1 MSLGDSKLQSGG
13 NHQQQAQKEELGR
26 KRCNRALLRRGLVAL
41 LAAGSATLL
50 QVLPAFAQGQFIPCA
65 PLNQPLVG
73 IPELILESGKP
84 SQAIILTDVT
94 QRTNLNPNPA
104 NTENCVAQFVRNFVG
119 VDATAAAYGVS
130 PRSGF
135 TPPTRPNEFY
145 ADPVPGPTLRARVG
159 DLIQLTFLNQ
169 VDPAHFG
176 DTIDTGDTIGA
187 CDESSSGRR
196 KLGYPQIAHEHFPN
210 CFHGSSS
217 ANIHFHG
224 THTNPNSTGDNVFL
238 NVAPSPR
245 DRPLNGNPTVT
256 AKVAQDWFT
265 PFFQDCEKK
274 LKDDVLSEWPHTWAD
289 LPESYRKDQETLLNA
304 YDMNRPQD
312 QKVWPVDQDQIAKG
326 RWPQYFIGAYPYCF
340 RLPEYQAGGW
350 PPAAPTVHSRTL
362 RADVPKVL
370 QMGQSPGTHWYH
382 AHKHGSTA
390 INVLNGMTGAFIIEG
405 GYDDDLNRNYG
416 TTTPPS
422 ASAPVLWTRAQPVLV
437 INELGVSPPL
447 LGGGIGG
454 GLPFS
459 VNGRLQPVL
468 TMRPNEVQ
476 LWRIVNTSSRGF
488 ANIIGPPLGF
498 AWRQLAQDGV
508 QFSQDN
514 YTGSEN
520 APSFLLAPGNRVDL
534 LVKAPGTVTTTPI
547 PVMVQ
552 QVVSRLDLP
561 NTTPTSLMSVQIAGD
576 TPSNPRQTQF
586 IAKAPTPPTFLADI
600 TDKEIKSTKIITFN
614 SKASL
619 AEAQHTVDGKQFDGK
634 IGKVV
639 LVNEAEEWTIVN
651 TTVADGKLGP
661 ATPIDHP
668 FHIHLNPFQITEV
681 FDPNAPLT
689 DEKTGRPVME
699 SDSGKPY
706 PKYVFQDAA
715 KKRER
720 QCVINPQDKSTWKP
734 CSGGSQR
741 KNIWWDVF
749 PIPAAK
755 IATDSNNNPII
766 GTDGQPVIIG
776 GYFKMR
782 SRFVDY
788 PGFYV
793 LHCHILA
800 HEDRG
805 MMTVVYVQ
813 PLSAPFQH
821 H

>member
-1 MSLGDSKLQSGG
+1 
-13 NHQQQAQKEELGR
+13 
-26 KRCNRALLRRGLVAL
+26 
-41 LAAGSATLL
+41 
-50 QVLPAFAQGQFIPCA
+50 
-65 PLNQPLVG
+65 
-73 IPELILESGKP
+73 
-84 SQAIILTDVT
+84 
-94 QRTNLNPNPA
+94 
-104 NTENCVAQFVRNFVG
+104 
-119 VDATAAAYGVS
+119 
-130 PRSGF
+130 
-135 TPPTRPNEFY
+135 
-145 ADPVPGPTLRARVG
+145 
-159 DLIQLTFLNQ
+159 
-169 VDPAHFG
+169 
-176 DTIDTGDTIGA
+176 
-187 CDESSSGRR
+187 
-196 KLGYPQIAHEHFPN
+196 
-210 CFHGSSS
+210 
-217 ANIHFHG
+217 
-224 THTNPNSTGDNVFL
+224 
-238 NVAPSPR
+238 
-245 DRPLNGNPTVT
+245 
-256 AKVAQDWFT
+256 
-265 PFFQDCEKK
+265 
-274 LKDDVLSEWPHTWAD
+274 
-289 LPESYRKDQETLLNA
+289 
-304 YDMNRPQD
+304 
-312 QKVWPVDQDQIAKG
+312 
-326 RWPQYFIGAYPYCF
+326 
-340 RLPEYQAGGW
+340 
-350 PPAAPTVHSRTL
+350 
-362 RADVPKVL
+362 
-370 QMGQSPGTHWYH
+370 
-382 AHKHGSTA
+382 
-390 INVLNGMTGAFIIEG
+390 
-405 GYDDDLNRNYG
+405 
-416 TTTPPS
+416 
-422 ASAPVLWTRAQPVLV
+422 
-437 INELGVSPPL
+437 
-447 LGGGIGG
+447 
-454 GLPFS
+454 
-459 VNGRLQPVL
+459 
-468 TMRPNEVQ
+468 
-476 LWRIVNTSSRGF
+476 
-488 ANIIGPPLGF
+488 
-498 AWRQLAQDGV
+498 
-508 QFSQDN
+508 
-514 YTGSEN
+514 
-520 APSFLLAPGNRVDL
+520 
-534 LVKAPGTVTTTPI
+534 
-547 PVMVQ
+547 MVQ